1 MFANLWNDLRIILF
15 AALIVIGI
23 FAGKGMVIGFG
34 VMGFLVLGIG
44 WMWNRISLEEVSYHR
59 NVSPQRVFMGEEVSL
74 SLTLTNK
81 KPVPLARVK
90 VEDEL
95 PEDFEISDAEV
106 TSSASPRSQ
115 ILHHKTSMAWYE
127 KISWEYRLKCFRRGL
142 YNIGPV
148 RIASGDLFGFFE
160 REVTSHHRDYLLVY
174 PKVVPLPELGLPA
187 ARPLGEIGGGI
198 AMFQD
203 PSRPLGIRDYEQGD
217 PLNTVDWKASAR
229 RQTLQVRT
237 FEPSSTMTVILA
249 VVVETTARYW
259 EGYSAV
265 NLERVITAAASVARY
280 AAEKRYSLGLFSD
293 GTPILA
299 DRPMRVSPSR
309 SPEQETIILEALATI
324 RPLPMGSMG
333 PLLTEYSRRFP
344 MGATL
349 VVITALVL
357 PELVEAISNLKGRG
371 YRIVVLYLGDE
382 QCPDL
387 PDGVLVHELQD
398 HFAAMELAGEF
409 GPR

>member
-1 MFANLWNDLRIILF
+1 
-15 AALIVIGI
+15 
-23 FAGKGMVIGFG
+23 
-34 VMGFLVLGIG
+34 
-44 WMWNRISLEEVSYHR
+44 
-59 NVSPQRVFMGEEVSL
+59 
-74 SLTLTNK
+74 
-81 KPVPLARVK
+81 
-90 VEDEL
+90 
-95 PEDFEISDAEV
+95 
-106 TSSASPRSQ
+106 
-115 ILHHKTSMAWYE
+115 
-127 KISWEYRLKCFRRGL
+127 
-142 YNIGPV
+142 
-148 RIASGDLFGFFE
+148 
-160 REVTSHHRDYLLVY
+160 
-174 PKVVPLPELGLPA
+174 
-187 ARPLGEIGGGI
+187 
-198 AMFQD
+198 MFQD
-203 PSRPLGIRDYEQGD
+203 PSRPLGIRDYERGD

-280 AAEKRYSLGLFSD
+280 AAEKRYSIGLFSD

-299 DRPMRVSPSR
+299 DRPMRISPSR

-357 PELVEAISNLKGRG
+357 PELVDAISNLKGCG

-382 QCPDL
+382 QCPEL

-398 HFAAMELAGEF
+398 HFETMELAGEF